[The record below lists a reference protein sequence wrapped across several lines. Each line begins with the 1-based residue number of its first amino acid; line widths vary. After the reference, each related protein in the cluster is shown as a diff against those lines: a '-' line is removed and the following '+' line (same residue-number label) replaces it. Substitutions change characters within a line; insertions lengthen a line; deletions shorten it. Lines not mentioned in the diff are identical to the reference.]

1 MDIDTQNSAL
11 ALRTCQELE
20 KSAMMGDPSYSVPE
34 AARYLSVSPSYLNKE
49 RCYGRGPQFCK
60 LGRRVVY
67 KRSALDAWRDQHAYS
82 STSQYLQPQR

>member
-1 MDIDTQNSAL
+1 MDIDMQTSAL
-11 ALRTCQELE
+11 ALCSRQDLA
-20 KSAMMGDPSYSVPE
+20 KPVMVGDPSYSVIE
-34 AARYLSVSPSYLNKE
+34 AARYLGISPSYLNKE

-82 STSQYLQPQR
+82 STSQYPQPRR